1 MGMRQL
7 RPKQQR
13 QTLIEIE
20 ILKISLERHFKGALT
35 NINELPT
42 YIEKELEESQAQS
55 TVQKVDFEDEIKKYN
70 PIIAR
75 SLRGSTQSTDMN
87 KAVSQEIEKLV
98 ERMKIYGM

>member
-35 NINELPT
+35 NVNELPS
-42 YIEKELEESQAQS
+42 YIERELEESQVQP
-55 TVQKVDFEDEIKKYN
+55 TTQKVDFEDEIKKYN

-75 SLRGSTQSTDMN
+75 SLKGSTQSTDMN
-87 KAVSQEIEKLV
+87 KTVSEEIEKLV